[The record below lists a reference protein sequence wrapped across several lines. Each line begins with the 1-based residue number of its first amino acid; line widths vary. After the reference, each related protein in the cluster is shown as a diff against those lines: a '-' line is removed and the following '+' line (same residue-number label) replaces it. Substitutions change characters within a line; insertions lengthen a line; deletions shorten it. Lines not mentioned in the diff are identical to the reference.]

1 MSFRKERVGEAIR
14 QEISLMLMKGEV
26 KDPRLE
32 SVSITGVDVSGDLQ
46 NAKVWFVLL
55 GAPGEEKIKT
65 CQAALDQAA
74 GFIRSRLGKKV
85 RLRQLPQLKFRYD
98 PSLDQGARMDE
109 LFASLKNEDGKN

>member
-1 MSFRKERVGEAIR
+1 MSFRKERVGEALR

-46 NAKVWFVLL
+46 TAKVWFVVL
-55 GAPGEEKIKT
+55 GAPGEEKIKS
-65 CQAALDQAA
+65 CQDAFKQAS

-85 RLRQLPQLKFRYD
+85 RLRQLPTLQFRYD
-98 PSLDQGARMDE
+98 PSLDQGARMDK
-109 LFASLKNEDGKN
+109 LFASLKNEDGET